1 MVILSLSSHV
11 SNLLLTA
18 PSAPTTTGT
27 TTTRLIPHEFSNLP
41 LQILVFFNLFTLLFI
56 DSVIPWWSN
65 IHNNCLVTLFLN
77 NNNDRSSGLNNM
89 VTLDGHVLQYLICTL
104 FHFPLSHPVVF
115 IPLLTSVQ
123 AILTANGPASLVK
136 LSCLL
141 LYCFC
146 AKHLHSPIIWFI
158 VSLFSAQ
165 NLQSGETDLSMLNWT

>member
-1 MVILSLSSHV
+1 MVIPSLSSHV
-11 SNLLLTA
+11 SNLLLTV

-27 TTTRLIPHEFSNLP
+27 TSTRLIPHEFSNLP
-41 LQILVFFNLFTLLFI
+41 LQILVFLNLFTLLFI

-77 NNNDRSSGLNNM
+77 NNNDRSRPTIPYM
-89 VTLDGHVLQYLICTL
+89 YI

-123 AILTANGPASLVK
+123 AILTANGPASLAT

-146 AKHLHSPIIWFI
+146 AKHLYSPIIWFI
-158 VSLFSAQ
+158 VSLFSPH